1 MVEKTEG
8 AIKNVQSRD
17 TGNIGRTRHMTN
29 TSKTTN
35 NNKTHATW
43 KTREMNNIDLITY
56 RWWAQVLRKAK
67 QSLSLIRHPTCY
79 SHEKDMLDTNIRS
92 RRVRDRMVVGF
103 KTTYAISAYHHW
115 WCEFESRSGRG
126 VQHYVITFVSDATGM
141 WFSPDPS
148 VSSTNTTERYDMTE
162 ILLKIKHHQT

>member
-1 MVEKTEG
+1 MQYKQNNTINLQHRKKTNKTKTQQKTEKLSNTDST
-8 AIKNVQSRD
+8 KNLWWTTVKK
-17 TGNIGRTRHMTN
+17 GN
-29 TSKTTN
+29 
-35 NNKTHATW
+35 
-43 KTREMNNIDLITY
+43 
-56 RWWAQVLRKAK
+56 QF
-67 QSLSLIRHPTCY
+67 LIRHPTCY
-79 SHEKDMLDTNIRS
+79 SYDKDMHDTNIRS
-92 RRVRDRMVVGF
+92 RRVRDRMVVIF

-126 VQHYVITFVSDATGM
+126 VHHYVITFVSDATGM